1 MCACF
6 IRACVCPCT
15 GARLCDLYFI
25 IACICACEFIY
36 LLISAPSGSVGLWWV
51 DKLKKLL
58 LQKPCVFVNAVKR
71 DYCFGVICGWM
82 CTYAYRCMSQ
92 ACNVRECKRVRL
104 YLFYLGKSHACLAM
118 RSKVIL
124 SFGSKASNRDEITA
138 VRWLY
143 TMNWKKQTKKQM
155 SPFSFNVFI
164 FYLELNDNFLV

>member
-124 SFGSKASNRDEITA
+124 SFESKASNRVMRSQQSGD
-138 VRWLY
+138 Y
-143 TMNWKKQTKKQM
+143 TQWIEKNKQKNKWVHFHLM
-155 SPFSFNVFI
+155 YLFFI
-164 FYLELNDNFLV
+164 